1 MNRNVYIDDNDP
13 CHVYYDMNIIN
24 NDQVGDKPPP
34 NLVFNDIRSNPILAD
49 PSQYFCSVVRF
60 TIQTGNSLPLWIPQI
75 QLGNHLDDP
84 DLTVY
89 SFTLTYDD
97 IQTVDHFESGQ
108 QYVTFTT
115 EDLSVDRPPTTNMN
129 DVNTSPYYYVKSFK
143 HMIDMFNTALKDA
156 FQRLRN
162 SAGFQGITLPT
173 NHAPFM
179 EWDITASKLIL
190 NGDVLG
196 YNSASSGIKIFV
208 NTPLYTLMSGF
219 PSKYYGYKNIIDGR
233 NYQLL
238 LEGTDSV
245 YHLPTYN
252 AIQLYQE
259 YSSASLLSPIASLVF
274 ATSLIPVVPSNTGKP
289 QVYNGDNNLTVSNN
303 NCNIASMVTD
313 FHVDNADGYGYV
325 SSIQYVPS
333 SEYRLID
340 LASGGS
346 SPLSN
351 IELSV
356 FWKDAFNNLH
366 PFQLLAGLSCDLKLL
381 FRKKKF
387 NNF

>member
-1 MNRNVYIDDNDP
+1 
-13 CHVYYDMNIIN
+13 
-24 NDQVGDKPPP
+24 
-34 NLVFNDIRSNPILAD
+34 
-49 PSQYFCSVVRF
+49 
-60 TIQTGNSLPLWIPQI
+60 
-75 QLGNHLDDP
+75 
-84 DLTVY
+84 
-89 SFTLTYDD
+89 
-97 IQTVDHFESGQ
+97 
-108 QYVTFTT
+108 
-115 EDLSVDRPPTTNMN
+115 
-129 DVNTSPYYYVKSFK
+129 
-143 HMIDMFNTALKDA
+143 MFNTALKDA

-219 PSKYYGYKNIIDGR
+219 PSKYYGYKNIIDGK
-233 NYQLL
+233 NYKLL

-289 QVYNGDNNLTVSNN
+289 QVYNGDNNLTISNN